1 MSPPVGGIRAH
12 RQAAH
17 EPRGSTQQRKFR
29 LARAAGSRSQG
40 ARKGKSM
47 ARSARRPGRQA
58 QVPGLLL
65 ALLLAGAWQASGGCA
80 SVGTPPGGP
89 PDSTPPRIL
98 HVQPESGAVVPNY
111 GGDVV
116 IQFDET
122 VDEMPS
128 AGGIGGL
135 SGQVLLSPV
144 AGPVK
149 VSWHRSSVAVKPKE
163 GWKPRGYR
171 LEILPGFVDLRRN
184 RSDSGKTR
192 SEERRVGKERK

>member
-17 EPRGSTQQRKFR
+17 EPRGSTHQRQLR
-29 LARAAGSRSQG
+29 LARAAGSGSEG

-58 QVPGLLL
+58 QVTGLLL
-65 ALLLAGAWQASGGCA
+65 ALLLVGAWEASGGCA

-89 PDSTPPRIL
+89 PDSAPPRIL
-98 HVQPESGAVVPNY
+98 HVQPESGAVVPKY

-122 VDEMPS
+122 VDEMPGAGTAVGVERQAVLLTL
-128 AGGIGGL
+128 AGGAEQGRGPCILDGG
-135 SGQVLLSPV
+135 P
-144 AGPVK
+144 
-149 VSWHRSSVAVKPKE
+149 
-163 GWKPRGYR
+163 
-171 LEILPGFVDLRRN
+171 
-184 RSDSGKTR
+184 
-192 SEERRVGKERK
+192 EEAPTGRP